1 MLEVVGLTC
10 GYGEVIA
17 VRELSFAIEAGEVLA
32 LIGANGAGTATT
44 LMCLA
49 GLGPGRAGTVTF
61 AGDDLVRVPAR
72 RRVEIGL
79 SLVPEG
85 RRVFADLSVDENLTV
100 GGNCLSRPDL
110 EVARERVYEIFPRLA
125 ERRSQRAGSLSGG
138 EQQML
143 AIGRALMPQPKLIMV
158 DELSLGL
165 SPRAVDECYRA
176 LEGLRADGL
185 TMLLVEQN
193 TELAFAVADRICVL
207 EAGRKAWEG
216 TSAEAREDTA
226 VIDAYLGT

>member
-1 MLEVVGLTC
+1 
-10 GYGEVIA
+10 
-17 VRELSFAIEAGEVLA
+17 
-32 LIGANGAGTATT
+32 
-44 LMCLA
+44 
-49 GLGPGRAGTVTF
+49 
-61 AGDDLVRVPAR
+61 
-72 RRVEIGL
+72 
-79 SLVPEG
+79 
-85 RRVFADLSVDENLTV
+85 
-100 GGNCLSRPDL
+100 
-110 EVARERVYEIFPRLA
+110 
-125 ERRSQRAGSLSGG
+125 
-138 EQQML
+138 
-143 AIGRALMPQPKLIMV
+143 MPQPKLIMV